1 MVTEIVI
8 VEVIMM
14 QSDLDGVKDVVG
26 TDDHDDPGR
35 KRREE
40 EDNENENEIT
50 TAIMQVK
57 EENHFTLKMY
67 TLP

>member
-35 KRREE
+35 K
-40 EDNENENEIT
+40 
-50 TAIMQVK
+50 
-57 EENHFTLKMY
+57 
-67 TLP
+67 